1 MLSQKKFFLF
11 LHAISICLVL
21 EFQNRNESPFCLLF
35 VCHLFETVSML
46 PIHNLHMILSC
57 KIIDMI
63 FAEASVGSLL
73 MKTVGYLL
81 VKFS

>member
-1 MLSQKKFFLF
+1 MMRLIKYVESKEILSFLTRDINLF
-11 LHAISICLVL
+11 SL
-21 EFQNRNESPFCLLF
+21 ESPFCLLF

-57 KIIDMI
+57 KIRDMI

-73 MKTVGYLL
+73 MKTVCYLL